1 MVVVQAY
8 AGTQTMRETGFL
20 FWEGSTIHKYAVGD
34 VVKTRKPHPCGGDLW
49 EVIRVGVDFRI
60 KCLKCGRVLL
70 LPRPKFEKSVKAV
83 VQQDTGGN
91 VKS

>member
-1 MVVVQAY
+1 M
-8 AGTQTMRETGFL
+8 
-20 FWEGSTIHKYAVGD
+20 HKYALGD

-49 EVIRVGVDFRI
+49 EVLRVGVDFRI

-83 VQQDTGGN
+83 VQAAGADTN
-91 VKS
+91 N

>member
-1 MVVVQAY
+1 MLILSICFIMKAVRFSKEVFA
-8 AGTQTMRETGFL
+8 
-20 FWEGSTIHKYAVGD
+20 IHKYAVGD

-70 LPRPKFEKSVKAV
+70 LPRPKFEKSVKTV
-83 VQQDTGGN
+83 VQQADTDIKN
-91 VKS
+91 